1 MNMNKPPLGL
11 TPREVFDTQA
21 DQYRSSEILKA
32 MERYSEVEKPI
43 PVEWVREL
51 RERMFES

>member
-1 MNMNKPPLGL
+1 
-11 TPREVFDTQA
+11 
-21 DQYRSSEILKA
+21 